1 MSELR
6 WNPQLK
12 QWVIVANH
20 RQDRTYKP
28 PAEYCPLCPTKPGA
42 FPTEVPAEDYEIVV
56 FENKFPS
63 LKQPP
68 PPLEVEGSALYQTA
82 PADGVCEV
90 VLYSPDHN
98 SSLAKEPVSHIRNLI
113 EVWTDRYLELGQKPG
128 IQYVL
133 IFENKGD
140 AVGVTLSHP
149 HGQIYAF
156 PFIPPT
162 IDKELEAA
170 LEHQTAT
177 DTCLYCDILAEEKE
191 EQKRIIA
198 ESAEFIAFVPFFARY
213 PFEVHIYAQRHITN
227 LAELSYAEQES
238 LAQMLKEVIVRY
250 DDLFGFSLPYMMV
263 IHQAPPKGDYP
274 HYHFH
279 IEFYPLNRSAE
290 KLKYLAGVESGAG
303 TFITDMSPEE
313 QAEKIRG
320 DFDDKHASGV

>member
-12 QWVIVANH
+12 QWVIVATH

-28 PAEYCPLCPTKPGA
+28 PAEFCPLCPTLPGA

-68 PPLEVEGSALYQTA
+68 PPMEIEGSALYQTA
-82 PADGVCEV
+82 PAEGVCEV
-90 VLYSPDHN
+90 VLYSPDHH
-98 SSLAKEPVSHIRNLI
+98 SSLAKESTEHIRNLV
-113 EVWTDRYLELGQKPG
+113 EVWTDRYLELGQKPN
-128 IQYVL
+128 IQYVM

-162 IDKELEAA
+162 LEKELQSA
-170 LEHQTAT
+170 LEHQMAT
-177 DTCLYCDILAEEKE
+177 DKCLYCDILAEEKQDQE
-191 EQKRIIA
+191 RIIA
-198 ESAEFIAFVPFFARY
+198 ENKDFIAFVPFFARY
-213 PFEVHIYAQRHITN
+213 PYEVHIYAQRHLTS
-227 LAELSYAEQES
+227 LAELDFEEQES
-238 LAQMLKEVIVRY
+238 LASMLKEVVVKY
-250 DDLFGFSLPYMMV
+250 DELFGFSLPYIMV
-263 IHQAPPKGDYP
+263 LHQAPPKGDYP

-303 TFITDMSPEE
+303 TFITDMSPEQ
-313 QAEKIRG
+313 QAARLRG
-320 DFDDKHASGV
+320 DEQ